1 MAGVRLEPTG
11 RVIAHP
17 ELIEACL
24 GKDTSADFNATYRP
38 TWHARQPAAMAHDIA
53 KVLEQELGVA
63 CVQPLRPAELA
74 DYIDVDTANDGARNA
89 AVLLRVTNGPSP
101 VSKLLGD
108 FDSLIEQ
115 ADRIPATA
123 LAALRPSSGSAAETD
138 TPFQL
143 VTPLQCNE
151 AQEAVIRSAMRNRL
165 TVATG
170 PPGTGKSQLVTN
182 LVATAVAN
190 NSTVLVA
197 STNNRAVDEVWER
210 CAKVAAG
217 SLVRTGSRDYRS
229 ATLETLRDLLTVSAP
244 QQNPATA
251 LAALRQAERAH
262 GEARGLL
269 ATTAELERRLLAAG
283 RTREDSARELGVS
296 VVGLL
301 SRLGQ
306 TSPETAARTAGRL
319 VRARFFARYRR
330 ARLLRGWEIPIEND
344 DSLADSCAAL
354 AEFCEAEAIW
364 RTTRG
369 RLAELPSDT
378 ELSER
383 LRSTESELR
392 RTSEVVLETNTRTAA
407 VQGRDRI
414 TDLIEATEDG
424 RAWRA
429 VRAALTNVR
438 GWAVSTLSARYFPP
452 APALFDLVII
462 DEASQCA
469 IPQILPLLFR
479 ARRAVIIG
487 DPMQLTHIA
496 EIGPEHEIH
505 AADLAG
511 FGLGWLESNR
521 MSYRRHSAYRAAE
534 HAAGGH
540 LLLDEHFR
548 CHPKIAELVNGLFYD
563 GQLTV
568 LTDIRGRP
576 TITNR
581 GAVHWTHVEGR
592 AEQPRSG
599 KSWINRAE
607 AAKVVESVKFL
618 LPPGGVVADQPSI
631 GVVTPFKAQ
640 ADLIR
645 SELGEGFDHV
655 RIGTVHTFQGGEC
668 DFVFYSLVAAP
679 NMPSGSIKWVDRQ
692 RNLWNVAITRARS
705 HLVVIGNR
713 SLWSER
719 QIGAALLEAA
729 GNAQH
734 GHDTPPDELQDRLFA
749 LLDSTG
755 DRVTLC
761 TELRGYPTDAVVQRS
776 DEAATAVVLDR
787 GVHEGS
793 DPARH
798 LRLMLRHKDIRA
810 DAERPSSAVRIPAWE
825 LYDASR

>member
-1 MAGVRLEPTG
+1 MA
-11 RVIAHP
+11 
-17 ELIEACL
+17 
-24 GKDTSADFNATYRP
+24 D
-38 TWHARQPAAMAHDIA
+38 
-53 KVLEQELGVA
+53 
-63 CVQPLRPAELA
+63 
-74 DYIDVDTANDGARNA
+74 
-89 AVLLRVTNGPSP
+89 
-101 VSKLLGD
+101 
-108 FDSLIEQ
+108 
-115 ADRIPATA
+115 
-123 LAALRPSSGSAAETD
+123 
-138 TPFQL
+138 
-143 VTPLQCNE
+143 
-151 AQEAVIRSAMRNRL
+151 
-165 TVATG
+165 
-170 PPGTGKSQLVTN
+170 
-182 LVATAVAN
+182 
-190 NSTVLVA
+190 
-197 STNNRAVDEVWER
+197 
-210 CAKVAAG
+210 
-217 SLVRTGSRDYRS
+217 
-229 ATLETLRDLLTVSAP
+229 
-244 QQNPATA
+244 
-251 LAALRQAERAH
+251 
-262 GEARGLL
+262 
-269 ATTAELERRLLAAG
+269 TAELERRLLAAG

-301 SRLGQ
+301 LRLGR

-330 ARLLRGWEIPIEND
+330 ARLLRGWEIPIDND
-344 DSLADSCAAL
+344 APLTDSCAAV
-354 AEFCEAEAIW
+354 AQFFEAEAIW
-364 RTTRG
+364 QNARG

-383 LRSTESELR
+383 LLRAEFELR
-392 RTSEVVLETNTRTAA
+392 QASEVVLETNTQTAA
-407 VQGRDRI
+407 LQGRDRI

-496 EIGPEHEIH
+496 EIGPEHEIY

-534 HAAGGH
+534 HAASGR

-568 LTDIRGRP
+568 LSDIRGRP
-576 TITNR
+576 TIANR

-618 LPPGGVVADQPSI
+618 LPPGGVAADEPSI

-679 NMPSGSIKWVDRQ
+679 NMPNGSIKWIDRQ

-729 GNAQH
+729 GNAQP
-734 GHDTPPDELQDRLFA
+734 GHDTSPDELQDRLFT
-749 LLDSTG
+749 LLNSNG
-755 DRVTLC
+755 DRVTLS

-776 DEAATAVVLDR
+776 DGAATAVVLDR

-810 DAERPSSAVRIPAWE
+810 DAGQPSSAVRIPAWE
-825 LYDASR
+825 LYDADR